1 MAEFKFWQSPTGLF
15 LPTSM
20 LPKRHGAGPMHP
32 GAVMLDAE
40 SALGIPCT
48 YQGVAD
54 IVRRYTFEQVLAFV
68 ARVCAM
74 THHTAI
80 QESSTLQDGLLARVF
95 SGPEFVKVARA
106 RRGLA
111 ARAGVAIAFGDRQML
126 GLLKVAALECATV
139 RGQGADGW
147 RDLAV
152 AALMVNGFI
161 DGDAMGESR
170 AEADKEVYLFANLL
184 FEHRPNL
191 VHAIGRA
198 HEMFNESNP
207 RKPEERRAL
216 GARLNTLVGVDPDDL
231 LAMFFGLNTPF
242 YSLGEK
248 EIDLGQV
255 AVDLGFWSRGTNLTR
270 ERVESFVGLL
280 AIDIDEL
287 HQDLRQ
293 RAGSAPGWF
302 DAEVLCRRPLV
313 RIGDNLLCPV
323 PRWLDWAI
331 SGGIEFRLLE
341 DRAGSAEYLSLR
353 GDILECGLRRAFERT
368 FPGRVIH
375 EADLQRAI
383 GSQKVCEMVVD
394 YGDALVLVEC
404 KAGTVG
410 AGARAGAST
419 AAYESYV
426 QRTYR
431 DPIAKFASLH
441 RALRAGLLEKCGIDD
456 RRIRAI
462 YPVIVNYEAPIPALT
477 AARLEREAKSDPLWG
492 DPRIRVPQYLTLEE
506 AELLEAW
513 LPKIGALPEVLDNK
527 VREPSACA
535 ATFTNFVGTTAPS
548 LVGEHSP
555 YYSDLYHKLGEQ
567 FLEKWRQW
575 GLPVASSPDT

>member
-1 MAEFKFWQSPTGLF
+1 MEDFKFWQSPTGLY

-20 LPKRHGAGPMHP
+20 LPKRYGSGSMHP

-40 SALGIPCT
+40 SALGLPCT
-48 YQGVAD
+48 YRGVAD
-54 IVRRYTFEQVLAFV
+54 LVRSYTFEQVLAFV
-68 ARVCAM
+68 ARVGAM

-95 SGPEFVKVARA
+95 SGPEFVKVAKA
-106 RRGLA
+106 RRALA
-111 ARAGVAIAFGDRQML
+111 TRVGVAIAFCDRQML
-126 GLLKVAALECATV
+126 GLLKVAALECGNV
-139 RGQGADGW
+139 RGPGAEGL
-147 RDLAV
+147 RELAV

-161 DGDAMGESR
+161 DGDAMGDSR

-184 FEHRPNL
+184 FEHHPNL

-198 HEMFNESNP
+198 HEMFNEPNP
-207 RKPEERRAL
+207 RKTEQRRAL
-216 GARLNTLVGVDPDDL
+216 GTRLNTLVGVDPDDL
-231 LAMFFGLNTPF
+231 LAMFFGLSTPF

-248 EIDLGQV
+248 EIDQGQV
-255 AVDLGFWSRGTNLTR
+255 AVDLGFWSRGTDLTR
-270 ERVESFVGLL
+270 ERVESFAGLL

-287 HQDLRQ
+287 RQQLRQ
-293 RAGSAPGWF
+293 RSGSAPGWF
-302 DAEVLCRRPLV
+302 DAEVLRRRPLV
-313 RIGDNLLCPV
+313 RVGDNLLCPF

-353 GDILECGLRRAFERT
+353 GDVLECGLRRAFART

-375 EADLQRAI
+375 EPELQGAI

-410 AGARAGAST
+410 AGARAGEST
-419 AAYESYV
+419 AAYNSYV
-426 QRTYR
+426 QRTYK

-441 RALRAGLLEKCGIDD
+441 HALQQGLLEKFGIYDHG
-456 RRIRAI
+456 IRAI
-462 YPVIVNYEAPIPALT
+462 YPVIVNYEVPIPFLT
-477 AARLEREAKSDPLWG
+477 ALRLEREARTNPLWS
-492 DPRIRVPQYLTLEE
+492 DPRIRVPQYLTIEE

-513 LPKIGALPEVLDNK
+513 LPQLGALAKVLESK
-527 VREPSACA
+527 VQEDSSCA
-535 ATFTNFVGTTAPS
+535 ATFTNFVASKAPS

-555 YYSDLYHKLGEQ
+555 YYSDLYHRLGDQ
-567 FLEKWRQW
+567 FLERWRQW
-575 GLPVASSPDT
+575 GLPGASP